1 MIPFKVDQSWYET
14 YWYGDASL
22 RHAGKRRPIRLK
34 SIAAAAALLAA
45 SGSGAA
51 LAQGLP
57 PGFDL
62 YQSSWPNY
70 VESHQAHA
78 ASVGGT
84 ITTHANGSAS
94 IARNNESASV
104 ADNIQHSGRKG

>member
-57 PGFDL
+57 PCRGRSKSRPLRRHRLAAPAIADPKAKKREAL
-62 YQSSWPNY
+62 VEISSLAHPNPG
-70 VESHQAHA
+70 Q
-78 ASVGGT
+78 
-84 ITTHANGSAS
+84 
-94 IARNNESASV
+94 
-104 ADNIQHSGRKG
+104 